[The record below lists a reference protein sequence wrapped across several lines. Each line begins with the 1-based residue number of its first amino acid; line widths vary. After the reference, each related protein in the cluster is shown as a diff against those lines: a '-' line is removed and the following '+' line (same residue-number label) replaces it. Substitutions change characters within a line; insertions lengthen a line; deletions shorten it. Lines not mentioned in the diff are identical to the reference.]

1 MLRVHDILRSA
12 AVCPDDTLF
21 NVQLP
26 ELPHLLS
33 SLNEKTEGSRNRA
46 GITIFAAW
54 LKICYVIVIHEQ

>member
-1 MLRVHDILRSA
+1 MIFSVQRQFVQMIL
-12 AVCPDDTLF
+12 F
-21 NVQLP
+21 INVQLP
-26 ELPHLLS
+26 ELTHLLS